1 MQSRQRACAPLS
13 SNALATMACACVAQD
28 ESAEDTDGEEATP
41 ADGQQHA
48 GENGRNGPTRQRR
61 GEFTFILQGF
71 HCSFQMS
78 QAY

>member
-1 MQSRQRACAPLS
+1 MQPRQRACAPLIS
-13 SNALATMACACVAQD
+13 IALATMACVCVAQD
-28 ESAEDTDGEEATP
+28 ESVEDTDGEEAAP

-61 GEFTFILQGF
+61 GEFAFILQGF
-71 HCSFQMS
+71 QCCFQMS